1 MRLCARCSDNMGVL
15 DFDGFVAEK
24 LAIKPIT
31 KKRLSELGK
40 PQYALTQFDIETL
53 RGMGY
58 DEDDIEVFKQV
69 LADYGLEMY
78 DDKGNTYTAEE
89 VLVKLGQTAFL
100 RGMAMGVRHHR
111 ITHLDITFDTEGWQ
125 GEK

>member
-1 MRLCARCSDNMGVL
+1 MRLCVRCSDNMGVL

-40 PQYALTQFDIETL
+40 PQYVLTQFDIETL

-78 DDKGNTYTAEE
+78 DDKGNAYTAEE
-89 VLVKLGQTAFL
+89 VLAKLGQTAFL
-100 RGMAMGVRHHR
+100 RGIAMAVRHHR
-111 ITHLDITFDTEGWQ
+111 ITHLDITFDTERWQ